1 MMVKDSVKFLVDTM
15 LKEELTTQ
23 RKLDDD
29 DDDVTDDKNDVATIQ
44 LRPDGTD
51 ERNCF
56 MC

>member
-15 LKEELTTQ
+15 LKEDLTTQ
-23 RKLDDD
+23 RKLDVD
-29 DDDVTDDKNDVATIQ
+29 DDDVTVDKNDVATIQ